1 MFMGEEKKYLN
12 IGFIIVLIGLGSLAL
27 ISILSAGYPSR
38 RAVSYRRF

>member
-1 MFMGEEKKYLN
+1 MVSVEEKKYLN

-38 RAVSYRRF
+38 RTYRRF